1 MKRNLIY
8 AFVAAI
14 LSAVV
19 VGMIHISI
27 MPILITGNALKNGTT
42 VDVPNEM
49 TLQAPINQIAFS
61 ASPYTAD
68 MDVGDVGMT
77 GPMADMIYAQGW
89 LDVSKEPM
97 VFEIPDFGDRYFV
110 IPIIDRWNIVNGYI
124 GTRATGSQGGQYA
137 VVREGWQGDIPA
149 GIETI
154 TAKTDEVNL
163 LFRVFVASEEDFAA
177 ADTLRRQVQLY
188 PLSAITPE

>member
-27 MPILITGNALKNGTT
+27 MPILITGNALKNGTS

-154 TAKTDEVNL
+154 TAMTDEVNL